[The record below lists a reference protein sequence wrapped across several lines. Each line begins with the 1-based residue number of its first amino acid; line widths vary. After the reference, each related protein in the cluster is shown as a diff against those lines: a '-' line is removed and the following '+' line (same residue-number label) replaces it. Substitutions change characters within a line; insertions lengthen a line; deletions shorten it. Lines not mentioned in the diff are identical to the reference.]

1 MGPKAIIVVAAVLAI
16 VGGGVAVAIA
26 GNDEPAIPDVITLE
40 PAADQQR
47 GGATPTDAGASAD
60 DPAAATGGAPVPA
73 ADREAA
79 ERQALDAVGGGQV
92 IDVRRDVDDGDD
104 RDEWDVKV
112 RHDGRIYDVDVDLAG
127 RIVDFEVDDDRPT
140 SHASPTVGRSQAERA
155 AVDAAGG
162 GTVRASDLDDDDG
175 RPEWEVV
182 VIDEAGR
189 WIEIVVDGTDGRV
202 IEQDVED

>member
-1 MGPKAIIVVAAVLAI
+1 MGPNAIIVVAAVLAI
-16 VGGGVAVAIA
+16 VGGGVAVAMA

-47 GGATPTDAGASAD
+47 VGATPTDAGASAD
-60 DPAAATGGAPVPA
+60 DPAAAGEGSTPA
-73 ADREAA
+73 ADRETA

-92 IDVRRDVDDGDD
+92 IDIRRDVDDRDYGDA
-104 RDEWDVKV
+104 WDVKV
-112 RHDGRIYDVDVDLAG
+112 RYDGRIYDVDVDMTG
-127 RIVDFEVDDDRPT
+127 RVVDFEADDDRPT
-140 SHASPTVGRSQAERA
+140 SHASLTVDRSQAERA

-189 WIEIVVDGTDGRV
+189 WIEIVVDATDGRV